1 MRKIIGLLACV
12 TIVLFSCKEASKKG
26 EWKKLTT
33 KNNLVS
39 FQYPDNWRLDTSGKM
54 GADLYL
60 FSDKTENINL
70 LIQDVE
76 NYDIDT
82 YTKLSEGQI
91 RSIEGSVLYESKR
104 TELNGDV
111 AHFLDYEANLSGQ
124 RNLRYLQYYVIKN
137 KKAFI
142 ITFTSELDR
151 FEDSKELG
159 VKIMKTF
166 KIK

>member
-1 MRKIIGLLACV
+1 MRKIIGILACV
-12 TIVLFSCKEASKKG
+12 TIVLFSCKQASKKG
-26 EWKKLTT
+26 EWKKFTT

-39 FQYPDNWRLDTSGKM
+39 FQYPDSCRLDTSRKM

-60 FSDKTENINL
+60 FSDKNENINL
-70 LIQDVE
+70 LIQDIE

-104 TELNGDV
+104 TELNGYA
-111 AHFLDYEANLSGQ
+111 AHFLDYEANLSGHG
-124 RNLRYLQYYVIKN
+124 NLRYLQYYIIKK

-159 VKIMKTF
+159 VRIMKTF